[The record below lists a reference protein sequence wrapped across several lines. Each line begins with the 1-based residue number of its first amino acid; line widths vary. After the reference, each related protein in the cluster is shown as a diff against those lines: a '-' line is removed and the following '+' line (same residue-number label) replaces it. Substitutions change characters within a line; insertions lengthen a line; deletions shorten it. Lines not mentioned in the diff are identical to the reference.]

1 MNPVYIDIGEFIKP
15 HGILGELLFNLYNPL
30 SNVMD
35 SECELFIKENGAYK
49 KLEIEKIRRAN
60 KGYLIK
66 LNGADSI
73 ESAEKFKKTSV
84 YINKADIKLDKDEF
98 LISDLIGLNCYNEKK
113 INIGSVSEIY
123 GGETD
128 VMEIKSCAAV
138 YLIPMTAENIETIDI
153 KNSKISVK
161 NENNYR
167 I

>member
-15 HGILGELLFNLYNPL
+15 HGILGELLFNLHNPL

-35 SECELFIKENGAYK
+35 SECEFFIKENGAYK
-49 KLEIEKIRRAN
+49 KLEIEKIRLAN

-66 LNGADSI
+66 LNGVDSI
-73 ESAEKFKKTSV
+73 ESAEKFKRTFV
-84 YINKADIKLDKDEF
+84 YINKTDIKLDKDEF

-113 INIGSVSEIY
+113 IIIGTVSEIY
-123 GGETD
+123 SGETD
-128 VMEIKSCAAV
+128 VMEIKSNLSV

-153 KNSKISVK
+153 KSSKISVK